1 MKSLFG
7 ILLILCFSFG
17 IYTLVESVLVFSE
30 EDLDYAILIL
40 VLGLFLI
47 SILIPLKTHYKKLSW
62 NDDFFYLFLMTL
74 SKRRIRKHR
83 SLKQKMREELQD
95 EFKN

>member
-1 MKSLFG
+1 MKSLLSLLLFSCFPCG
-7 ILLILCFSFG
+7 IICVVVGIENFLIWGEYEELLF
-17 IYTLVESVLVFSE
+17 T
-30 EDLDYAILIL
+30 

-47 SILIPLKTHYKKLSW
+47 SIFIPLKTQYKKLSW
-62 NDDFFYLFLMTL
+62 NDDFFYLFFMTF
-74 SKRRIRKHR
+74 SKKRIRKHR

>member
-7 ILLILCFSFG
+7 ILLIFCFPFG
-17 IYTLVESVLVFSE
+17 IYCVGGGIALFIMWE
-30 EDLDYAILIL
+30 EYVDLFFI

-47 SILIPLKTHYKKLSW
+47 SISIPLKTQYKKLSW
-62 NDDFFYLFLMTL
+62 NDDFFYLFFMTF